1 MFGVPS
7 WSTPYIFAAII
18 LGLTWLVA
26 TIVSFGIRG
35 LMLQSA
41 PQVAAGARRVG
52 SVVVWLVGIL
62 LAVQEVGVSVEILLV
77 LLSLFAIAAIIALR
91 IPLENFGA
99 KYFSDVYSPFKVG
112 DSIQVGHHTGKV
124 IEINAMTTVLLS
136 DDDRLVAL
144 PNSLLLKEVLVNA
157 SPQAW
162 KELTIPISLPGSVDI
177 APVESEILRSLS
189 KLRMRLDKRFPPVIA
204 TKARTAQS
212 TDLVLTVMIRRPEE
226 RDALLLEVNKRV
238 HDAILLTRL
247 GGSSRVPTPEAT
259 APAPA
264 PEH

>member
-1 MFGVPS
+1 MFGIPY
-7 WSTPYIFAAII
+7 WATPYLFAAII

-26 TIVSFGIRG
+26 WIASLVISRVMT
-35 LMLQSA
+35 QSA
-41 PQVAAGARRVG
+41 PQVAAGARRLG

-62 LAVQEVGVSVEILLV
+62 LAVQVVGVGIEILLV
-77 LLSLFAIAAIIALR
+77 VVGFFAVAAIIALR

-112 DSIQVGHHTGKV
+112 DSIAVGAYSGKV

-136 DDDRLVAL
+136 EDDRLVAL
-144 PNSLLLKEVLVNA
+144 PNSLLLKKTLVNA

-162 KELTIPISLPGSVDI
+162 KELSVPISLPGNVDI
-177 APVESEILRSLS
+177 APLESEILKSLA
-189 KLRMRLDKRFPPVIA
+189 KLRLRLDKRFPPVLA

-226 RDALLLEVNKRV
+226 REALLLEVNKRV
-238 HDAILLTRL
+238 HDAIQGTRVR
-247 GGSSRVPTPEAT
+247 GSSTVPVPPEAV
-259 APAPA
+259 AKN
-264 PEH
+264 